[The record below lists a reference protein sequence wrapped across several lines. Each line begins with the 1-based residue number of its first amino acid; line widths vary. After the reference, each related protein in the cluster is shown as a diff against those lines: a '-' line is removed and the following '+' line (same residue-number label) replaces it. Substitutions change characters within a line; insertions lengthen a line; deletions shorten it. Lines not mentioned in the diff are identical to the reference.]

1 MTSRITYLLLA
12 VALFPVSCGQVK
24 LDDARAQY
32 LWGEYHAASET
43 YRKLYRNA
51 PREERA
57 WRGVIAYELA
67 ENYRKLNQ
75 SAHAVVAYGNAIRFG
90 YPDTIMYLS
99 YAQMLHR
106 EGRYQEAAAAYRNF
120 LHWQPGHPLAIN
132 GLEGAEQ
139 AQREEPSRYVVQ
151 RMDLFNSARSEFS
164 PLLAHG
170 DKVLYFNS
178 SRDEVPGDTKSTVTG
193 MKHNDLFISGTDVSG
208 AWKKPKR
215 LSDEINTGFD
225 EGTPSITRDGEWM
238 YYTSSGTDSHHSAGT
253 AIYYSRRVNG
263 AWTAGRPLQLVKGD
277 TLSLFAH
284 PAISPSGRYL
294 YFVSDMP
301 GGQGGKD
308 IWRTSITADHETGA
322 PENLGPRVN
331 TAGNE
336 MFPCL
341 RTDSTLYF
349 SSDGHPGRGGLD
361 LFAAVKQKGSP
372 PWDVHPMPVPVNS
385 SADDFGITFARDAE
399 KVFFSSNRND
409 VRGYDHI
416 YSFVY
421 PEATILVE
429 GFAVDQEDAFIPGAA
444 VSVVGSDGSQQ
455 RFITNLKGEY
465 QFKAARGVDYL
476 LVASADGFLNQKQS
490 LRTTSAEKDTLY
502 YVDFEMIPYNKP
514 IVLEHI
520 FYDYDRATLRP
531 DSKKAL
537 DTLINLLCAHP
548 EISIEL
554 SAHTDR
560 KGSAAYNL
568 DLSLRRAQAVVD
580 YLMANGIRENRLTA
594 AGRGEEVPKRVGK
607 NIASRYAFLKEGDVL
622 TEDFIGQ
629 LTPSQ
634 QGIAD
639 QINRRTEFRVIEPTF
654 FIP

>member
-1 MTSRITYLLLA
+1 LLLA
-12 VALFPVSCGQVK
+12 VALFPVSCNQAK
-24 LDDARAQY
+24 LGDARAQY
-32 LWGEYHAASET
+32 LRGEYHAASET

-106 EGRYQEAAAAYRNF
+106 EGKYQEAAAAYRNF
-120 LHWQPGHPLAIN
+120 LHWQPGHPLAMN
-132 GLEGAEQ
+132 GLEGAER
-139 AQREEPSRYVVQ
+139 AQREQPSRYEVQ
-151 RMDLFNSARSEFS
+151 RMDLFNSARGEFS
-164 PLLAHG
+164 PMLAHQ
-170 DKVLYFNS
+170 DNVLYFNS
-178 SRDEVPGDTKSTVTG
+178 SRDEVPGETKSTVTG
-193 MKHNDLFISGTDVSG
+193 MKYNDLFISGKDVRG

-215 LSDEINTGFD
+215 LSDEINTGLD
-225 EGTPSITRDGEWM
+225 EGTPSITSDGEWM
-238 YYTSSGTDSHHSAGT
+238 YYTFNGTDSHHPTGT

-263 AWTAGRPLQLVKGD
+263 AWTAGRPLQLAKGD

-308 IWRTSITADHETGA
+308 IWRTSITPDHETGA
-322 PENLGPRVN
+322 PENLGPPVN
-331 TAGNE
+331 TVGNE
-336 MFPCL
+336 MFPYL

-361 LFAAVKQKGSP
+361 LFAAVKREGSHQ
-372 PWDVHPMPVPVNS
+372 WVVRAMPVPINS
-385 SADDFGITFARDAE
+385 PADDFGITFARDAE
-399 KVFFSSNRND
+399 KGFFSSNRND

-429 GFAVDQEDAFIPGAA
+429 GFAVDHEDEFIQGAA
-444 VSVVGSDGSQQ
+444 VSVVGSDGSQH

-465 QFKAARGVDYL
+465 QFKAAGGVDYL
-476 LVASADGFLNQKQS
+476 LMASADGFLNQKQS
-490 LRTTSAEKDTLY
+490 LRTTSEEKDTLY

-514 IVLEHI
+514 VVLEHI

-531 DSKKAL
+531 ESKEEL
-537 DTLINLLCAHP
+537 DTLIILLHAHP

-568 DLSLRRAQAVVD
+568 DLSSRRAQAVVD
-580 YLMANGIRENRLTA
+580 YLTVNGINENRLTA
-594 AGRGEEVPKRVGK
+594 VGRGETDPKRVGK
-607 NIASRYAFLKEGDVL
+607 SIASKYTFLQEGNIL

-634 QGIAD
+634 QAIAD

-654 FIP
+654 FTH